1 LQIIKRHYKMA
12 QFTKTNGDL
21 LPVINFDSPAYT
33 NSGANAVTSAATVQP
48 QGPKL
53 DFFTVTAASSGALSG
68 TQVSLIIQATQ
79 QLATVYIYEFTTAG
93 PDTLAMAVYPV
104 AAWTTSTLNA
114 AVIAAL
120 TAGGVAN
127 TTVTTATAT
136 FTG

>member
-1 LQIIKRHYKMA
+1 MA
-12 QFTKTNGDL
+12 SFTKVNGDL

-53 DFFTVTAASSGALSG
+53 AYFTVTAASSGALTG

-93 PDTLAMAVYPV
+93 PDTLAMAVYPTG
-104 AAWTTSTLNA
+104 AWTDATLQA
-114 AVIAAL
+114 AVRAGL
-120 TAGGVAN
+120 TAGGAANAVVA
-127 TTVTTATAT
+127 TATAT

>member
-1 LQIIKRHYKMA
+1 MA
-12 QFTKTNGDL
+12 QFSKVNGDF

-33 NSGANAVTSAATVQP
+33 NSGANAVSSGASVQP

-53 DFFTVTAASSGALSG
+53 DFFTVTASGSSALTG

-79 QLATVYIYEFTTAG
+79 QLATVYLYEFTTAG
-93 PDTLAMAVYPV
+93 PDKLAMAVYPV
-104 AAWTTSTLNA
+104 AAWTTTTLNA

-136 FTG
+136 FTN

>member
-1 LQIIKRHYKMA
+1 MA
-12 QFTKTNGDL
+12 QFTKSNGDF

-33 NSGANAVTSAATVQP
+33 NSGANAVSSGATVQP

-53 DFFTVTAASSGALSG
+53 DFFTITAASSGALSG

-93 PDTLAMAVYPV
+93 PDTLAMAVYPTG
-104 AAWTTSTLNA
+104 AWTATTLQA
-114 AVIAAL
+114 ACRAGL
-120 TAGGVAN
+120 TAGGAANAVVAS
-127 TTVTTATAT
+127 ATAT

>member
-1 LQIIKRHYKMA
+1 MA
-12 QFTKTNGDL
+12 QFTKTNGDF
-21 LPVINFDSPAYT
+21 LPVINYDSFSYT
-33 NSGANAVTSAATVQP
+33 NSGANAVSSAATVQP

-53 DFFTVTAASSGALSG
+53 DFFTVTAASSGAFSG

-93 PDTLAMAVYPV
+93 PDTLAMAVYPTG
-104 AAWTTSTLNA
+104 AWTTTTLNA
-114 AVIAAL
+114 AIIAEL
-120 TAGGVAN
+120 TAGGVGN

>member
-1 LQIIKRHYKMA
+1 MA
-12 QFTKTNGDL
+12 QFTKSNGDL

-33 NSGANAVTSAATVQP
+33 NSGANAVSTANTVQP

-53 DFFTVTAASSGALSG
+53 DFFTVTASGSSALTG

-104 AAWTTSTLNA
+104 AAWTTTTLNA
-114 AVIAAL
+114 AVVAAL
-120 TAGGVAN
+120 TAGGAGN

>member
-104 AAWTTSTLNA
+104 AAWTTTTLNA

-120 TAGGVAN
+120 TAGGAAN

>member
-1 LQIIKRHYKMA
+1 MA
-12 QFTKTNGDL
+12 SFTKVNGDL

-33 NSGANAVTSAATVQP
+33 NSGANAVSTANTVQP

-53 DFFTVTAASSGALSG
+53 DYFTVTAASTGALTG

-93 PDTLAMAVYPV
+93 PDTLAMAVYPT
-104 AAWTTSTLNA
+104 AAWTATTLQA
-114 AVIAAL
+114 AARAAL
-120 TAGGVAN
+120 TAGGAAN
-127 TTVTTATAT
+127 TVVATATAT

>member
-1 LQIIKRHYKMA
+1 MA
-12 QFTKTNGDL
+12 QFTKSNGDF

-33 NSGANAVTSAATVQP
+33 NSGANAVSSGATVQP

-53 DFFTVTAASSGALSG
+53 DYFTVTAASSGALTG

-93 PDTLAMAVYPV
+93 PDTLAMAVYPT
-104 AAWTTSTLNA
+104 AAWTTATLQT
-114 AVIAAL
+114 AVRAGL
-120 TAGGVAN
+120 TAGGAAN
-127 TTVTTATAT
+127 AVVVSASAT

>member
-1 LQIIKRHYKMA
+1 MA
-12 QFTKTNGDL
+12 SFTKVNGDL

-33 NSGANAVTSAATVQP
+33 NSGANAVSSGATVQP

-53 DFFTVTAASSGALSG
+53 DYFTVTAASTGALTG

-93 PDTLAMAVYPV
+93 PDTLAMAVYPT
-104 AAWTTSTLNA
+104 AAWTATTLQA
-114 AVIAAL
+114 AARAAL
-120 TAGGVAN
+120 TAGGAAN

>member
-1 LQIIKRHYKMA
+1 MS

-21 LPVINFDSPAYT
+21 LPVINYDSPAYT

-53 DFFTVTAASSGALSG
+53 DFFTVTASGSTALTG
-68 TQVSLIIQATQ
+68 TQVNLIIQATQ
-79 QLATVYIYEFTTAG
+79 QLATVYLYEFTTAG

-104 AAWTTSTLNA
+104 GAWTTTTLNA
-114 AVIAAL
+114 AIVAGL
-120 TAGGVAN
+120 TAGGAAN

>member
-1 LQIIKRHYKMA
+1 MA

-21 LPVINFDSPAYT
+21 LPVINYDSPSYT

-53 DFFTVTAASSGALSG
+53 DFFTVTASGSTALTG
-68 TQVSLIIQATQ
+68 TQVNLIIQATQ
-79 QLATVYIYEFTTAG
+79 QLATVYLYEFTTAG

-104 AAWTTSTLNA
+104 GAWTTTTLNA
-114 AVIAAL
+114 AIVAGL
-120 TAGGVAN
+120 TAGGAAN

>member
-1 LQIIKRHYKMA
+1 MA
-12 QFTKTNGDL
+12 SFTKVNGDF

-33 NSGANAVTSAATVQP
+33 NSGANAVSSAATVQP

-53 DFFTVTAASSGALSG
+53 DYFTVTAASTGALTG

-93 PDTLAMAVYPV
+93 PDTLAMAVYPT
-104 AAWTTSTLNA
+104 AAWTTTTLQA
-114 AVIAAL
+114 ACRAAL
-120 TAGGVAN
+120 TAGGAANAVVAS
-127 TTVTTATAT
+127 ASAT

>member
-1 LQIIKRHYKMA
+1 MA
-12 QFTKTNGDL
+12 QFTKVNGDF

-33 NSGANAVTSAATVQP
+33 NSGANAVSSAATVQP

-93 PDTLAMAVYPV
+93 PDTLAMAVYPTG
-104 AAWTTSTLNA
+104 AWTATTLQA
-114 AVIAAL
+114 ACRAGL
-120 TAGGVAN
+120 TAGGAANAVVAS
-127 TTVTTATAT
+127 ATAT

>member
-1 LQIIKRHYKMA
+1 MA

-21 LPVINFDSPAYT
+21 LPIINYDSPAYT

-53 DFFTVTAASSGALSG
+53 DFFTVTASGSSALTG
-68 TQVSLIIQATQ
+68 TQVNLIIQATQ
-79 QLATVYIYEFTTAG
+79 QLATVYLYEFTTAG
-93 PDTLAMAVYPV
+93 PDRLAMAVYPTG
-104 AAWTTSTLNA
+104 AWTTSTLNA
-114 AVIAAL
+114 AVIAGL
-120 TAGGVAN
+120 TAGGAAN

>member
-1 LQIIKRHYKMA
+1 MA
-12 QFTKTNGDL
+12 QFSKVNGDF

-33 NSGANAVTSAATVQP
+33 NSGANAVSSAATVQP

-53 DFFTVTAASSGALSG
+53 DFFTVTASGSTALTG

-79 QLATVYIYEFTTAG
+79 QLATVYIYEFTSAA
-93 PDTLAMAVYPV
+93 PDKLAMAVYPV
-104 AAWTTSTLNA
+104 AAWTTTTLNA

-136 FTG
+136 FTN

>member
-1 LQIIKRHYKMA
+1 MA

-21 LPVINFDSPAYT
+21 LPVLHLDSPAYT
-33 NSGANAVTSAATVQP
+33 NSGANAVTSGASVQP

-53 DFFTVTAASSGALSG
+53 DFFTVTASGSSALTG
-68 TQVSLIIQATQ
+68 TQVSLIITATQ

-93 PDTLAMAVYPV
+93 PDTLAMAVYPSG
-104 AAWTTSTLNA
+104 AWSTSTLNA
-114 AVIAAL
+114 AIIAEL

-136 FTG
+136 FTN

>member
-1 LQIIKRHYKMA
+1 MA
-12 QFTKTNGDL
+12 QFTKTNGDF

-33 NSGANAVTSAATVQP
+33 NSGANAVSSAATVQP

-53 DFFTVTAASSGALSG
+53 DYFTITAASSGALTG

-93 PDTLAMAVYPV
+93 PDTLAMAVYPT
-104 AAWTTSTLNA
+104 AAWTATTLQA
-114 AVIAAL
+114 ACRAGL
-120 TAGGVAN
+120 TAGGAANAVVA
-127 TTVTTATAT
+127 TATAT